1 MPYGKKKDKGMSHNK
16 AARKSDGSRVIQAL
30 RRTFGNNK
38 PKMGYM
44 DPKMYEKKPKSAGLK
59 ALADKNPELT
69 YTPKMYG
76 KKPKMGYMK
85 PKMGCGLPG
94 PRGKKK

>member
-16 AARKSDGSRVIQAL
+16 AARKSDGSRIIQAL

-44 DPKMYEKKPKSAGLK
+44 D
-59 ALADKNPELT
+59 
-69 YTPKMYG
+69 PKMYG